1 MNVREAMIAVAKTL
15 LRLEVAEHGGS
26 NQGEVVSKLLRIQ
39 GGNDG
44 DPWCAAFYAYC
55 YELGHDLAAVKRTY
69 DPGLSTSQNVQRAK
83 IAGKLTAIPMGG
95 DAVCFIGDAY
105 GTGYEHT
112 AMFNGWADEKHTIY
126 NTIEG
131 NVGDR
136 VQAKQ
141 HSITERV
148 TFISCE

>member
-15 LRLEVAEHGGS
+15 LHEEVKEHGGS
-26 NQGEVVSKLLRIQ
+26 NQGEIVSLLLRRQ
-39 GGNDG
+39 GGHNG
-44 DPWCAAFYAYC
+44 DPWCAAFYADC
-55 YELGHDLAAVKRTY
+55 YEFGHDLAGVKRAY

-83 IAGKLTAIPMGG
+83 VVGKLTAVPQGG
-95 DAVCFIGDAY
+95 DAVCFIGNDY
-105 GTGYEHT
+105 GTGYEHM
-112 AMFNGWADEKHTIY
+112 AMFIGWANAERTIY

-131 NVGDR
+131 NVGDA

-141 HSITERV
+141 HNTKERV